1 MKRPLRKD
9 EPEVQEFIKSAKQHA
24 DSKSIFGL
32 LLLLE
37 RQIRSETKHSDAATF
52 DHKNVVKRQAS
63 TLSRTYT
70 E

>member
-9 EPEVQEFIKSAKQHA
+9 EPVVQELIESTEHQA

-37 RQIRSETKHSDAATF
+37 RQIRSETKHSHAATF

-63 TLSRTYT
+63 TLSGSYT

>member
-9 EPEVQEFIKSAKQHA
+9 EPVAEELIESARQHA

-37 RQIRSETKHSDAATF
+37 RQIRSETKHSHAATP
-52 DHKNVVKRQAS
+52 DHNHVVKRQAS
-63 TLSRTYT
+63 ALSRGYI